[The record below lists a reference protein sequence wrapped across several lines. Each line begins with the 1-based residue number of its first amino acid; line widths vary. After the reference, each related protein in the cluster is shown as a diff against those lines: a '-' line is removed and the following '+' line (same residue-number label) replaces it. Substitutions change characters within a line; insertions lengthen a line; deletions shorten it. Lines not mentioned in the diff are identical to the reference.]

1 MGEKNERAPAP
12 TSIDCE
18 SAALAVLDDTAQPA
32 WTGEYR
38 IVSDCLPANDVLPG
52 DSVQVAVPSRLRTL
66 RPSSREVE
74 VQLTSLAYQLSSMAA
89 SA

>member
-1 MGEKNERAPAP
+1 MSVPPAP

-18 SAALAVLDDTAQPA
+18 NAALALLDDTAQPA
-32 WTGEYR
+32 GTGEYR

-52 DSVQVAVPSRLRTL
+52 DSYKWRFRRASRTL
-66 RPSSREVE
+66 RPSSREVD
-74 VQLTSLAYQLSSMAA
+74 VQLTSLAYPLSSMAA